1 MYKEKMKKYYFILI
15 YCLFIS
21 YSYSIEKQIIG
32 NGNLNYLKV
41 EINSITEILKLYDT
55 KELQSI
61 Y

>member
-1 MYKEKMKKYYFILI
+1 MKKYYFILI